1 MIINNDTKTP
11 RAGYVRLN
19 WTSGSLKALDSGR
32 VNALV
37 PREIV
42 TALIPVTTDTITG
55 APFVNETHDLTPA
68 GTLAALTWLLPS
80 GDNACLGQIKR
91 FHSSA
96 ITTALTVTVSGS
108 GTKRGAALTAG
119 VANTVYAYQC
129 VAIAAGVATWLRLQ

>member
-1 MIINNDTKTP
+1 MLINDITKTP
-11 RAGYVRLN
+11 KSGYIRLN
-19 WTSGSLKALDSGR
+19 WTSGSLKALNSGG
-32 VNALV
+32 VNALI

-42 TALIPVTTDTITG
+42 TSLVPVTTDTITG

-68 GTLAALTWLLPS
+68 GTLAALTWLLPD
-80 GDNACLGQIKR
+80 GNNACIGQIKR

-119 VANTVYAYQC
+119 AANTVYAYQC
-129 VAIAAGVATWLRLQ
+129 VAITAGVATWLRLQ